1 MSTLRL
7 NLPTVLTLSRI
18 FLVPVFIFS
27 VYQHQMFGAFIFA
40 VASITD
46 YLDGYFAR
54 QSGKVTK
61 LGVILDPLADK
72 FLVVSALI
80 VLVDMERLPA
90 WIAIVIIV
98 REFLVTGL
106 RAVALSKNVIIP
118 SEMGGKMKTFTQIMA
133 ILCLILMGSIFDI
146 DLYDIGIILIWIS
159 LALSVISGIQYTLSF
174 WRRI

>member
-18 FLVPVFIFS
+18 FLIPVFVFS
-27 VYQHQMFGAFIFA
+27 VYQHQVFGAFIFGI
-40 VASITD
+40 ASITD

-54 QSGKVTK
+54 QSGKITK

-90 WIAIVIIV
+90 WIAIVVII

-106 RAVALSKNVIIP
+106 RAVALSKNIIIP
-118 SEMGGKMKTFTQIMA
+118 AEMGGKIKTFTQIIA

-146 DLYDIGIILIWIS
+146 DLYDIGIILIWIAF
-159 LALSVISGIQYTLSF
+159 ALSVISGIQYTLSF

>member
-18 FLVPVFIFS
+18 FLIPVFIFS
-27 VYQHQMFGAFIFA
+27 VYQHQVFGAFIFGI
-40 VASITD
+40 ASITD

-54 QSGKVTK
+54 HSGEITK

-90 WIAIVIIV
+90 WIAIIIII

-106 RAVALSKNVIIP
+106 RAVALSKNIIIP
-118 SEMGGKMKTFTQIMA
+118 AEMGGKMKTFTQIIA

-146 DLYDIGIILIWIS
+146 DLYDIGIILIWIAF
-159 LALSVISGIQYTLSF
+159 ALSVISGIQYTLSF